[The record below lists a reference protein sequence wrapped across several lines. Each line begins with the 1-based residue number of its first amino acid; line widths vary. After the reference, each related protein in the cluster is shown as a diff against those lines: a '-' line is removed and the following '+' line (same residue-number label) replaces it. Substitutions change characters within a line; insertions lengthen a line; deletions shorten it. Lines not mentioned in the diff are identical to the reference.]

1 MRNFKFLLNR
11 SCLTYAI
18 QAKILQF
25 SSKTMDLIMRA
36 ALKKSRNL
44 FRKATNQ
51 LKTE

>member
-25 SSKTMDLIMRA
+25 SANDFVSVYYPAETIVKQEKDFYLWYAR
-36 ALKKSRNL
+36 
-44 FRKATNQ
+44 
-51 LKTE
+51 